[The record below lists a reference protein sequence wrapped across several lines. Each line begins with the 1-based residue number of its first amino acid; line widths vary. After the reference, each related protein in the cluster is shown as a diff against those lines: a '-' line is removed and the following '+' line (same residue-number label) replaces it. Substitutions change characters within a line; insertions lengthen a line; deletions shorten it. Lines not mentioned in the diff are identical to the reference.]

1 MDILTQKELD
11 MKKIL
16 KMANTMVET
25 FEYQGFEEL
34 TLEDLRHI
42 ALETGQP
49 FGIVAMLVYDQAY
62 YD

>member
-1 MDILTQKELD
+1 MDILTQKEID
-11 MKKIL
+11 MKNIP
-16 KMANTMVET
+16 KMANTMVKT
-25 FEYQGFEEL
+25 FEYQGLEEL

>member
-1 MDILTQKELD
+1 MDILTQKELG

-25 FEYQGFEEL
+25 FEYQGLEEL

>member
-1 MDILTQKELD
+1 
-11 MKKIL
+11 MKNIL
-16 KMANTMVET
+16 KMANTMVKN
-25 FEYQGFEEL
+25 FEYQGLEEL

>member
-1 MDILTQKELD
+1 

-25 FEYQGFEEL
+25 FEYQGLEEL
-34 TLEDLRHI
+34 TLEDLRYI

>member
-1 MDILTQKELD
+1 MDILTQKEFQ

-16 KMANTMVET
+16 KMANTMVKT

-34 TLEDLRHI
+34 TLEDLRYI

-49 FGIVAMLVYDQAY
+49 FGIVAMLIYDQAY

>member
-1 MDILTQKELD
+1 MDILTQKEFQ

-25 FEYQGFEEL
+25 FEYQGLEEL